1 MSVLL
6 VRHGEADAAGCCYG
20 ARHDVPLSAA
30 GREQA
35 AAAAA
40 RVGTP
45 GVLLSSPARR
55 ALQTAACFGM
65 APAPDSRWIERDFGA
80 WEGRPWTDCWAQ
92 VPEEVTRDPD
102 RYAAFTP
109 PEGEPLEA
117 VQRRVADALDE
128 LAAGASGGV
137 ADAGATSVGG
147 PVVVVTHAGPIR
159 LALRHAL
166 GLTVRQCFALN
177 PAPGTVTAL
186 RRVGE
191 SWVVDRVGA

>member
-35 AAAAA
+35 AAVAA

-45 GVLLSSPARR
+45 GVLRSSPARR
-55 ALQTAACFGM
+55 ALQTAACFGVV
-65 APAPDSRWIERDFGA
+65 PDEDPRWVERDFGA
-80 WEGRPWTDCWAQ
+80 WEGRPWADCWAE

-109 PEGEPLEA
+109 PEGEPLEM

-128 LAAGASGGV
+128 LAADA
-137 ADAGATSVGG
+137 ADPSGG

-166 GLTVRQCFALN
+166 GLSVRQCFALN

-186 RRVGE
+186 RRAGA